1 MKDWIIYKN
10 INVEGYKD
18 IIDNILTEDIY
29 IERGEYSTRG
39 YNSMQYWLS
48 SKKDLFTPI
57 QDKVKNEIKSELKEF
72 KIDHLNLLSAW
83 TVLGQENSYH
93 TLHYHNKPIN
103 HISTVL
109 YLDVPPEP
117 TLDQPGDFYF
127 LLKDEN
133 KDIHYNQIRPKV
145 GDLIIMPVHTW
156 HGAYPQAK
164 GLRQTLNM
172 DFEVI

>member
-93 TLHYHNKPIN
+93 TLHYLVRFVYLIMYYELGGENM
-103 HISTVL
+103 VL
-109 YLDVPPEP
+109 WLWSNECRLV
-117 TLDQPGDFYF
+117 
-127 LLKDEN
+127 
-133 KDIHYNQIRPKV
+133 R
-145 GDLIIMPVHTW
+145 
-156 HGAYPQAK
+156 
-164 GLRQTLNM
+164 
-172 DFEVI
+172 